1 MRNDSVRPSTQQQKK
16 WFSDFKMLWNGMM
29 KSFQI
34 LFHDAR
40 RAVILKSDK
49 GVQKGKLKTMLT
61 CE

>member
-40 RAVILKSDK
+40 TAVILKSDK